1 MIFSTK
7 TKFNLKRHTSRK
19 HQNLPEVISLKT
31 NPPSIENNK
40 RTLEQILIDIGLGE
54 LALKFESEKVD
65 LNMLISMPKD
75 DFKTLL
81 VDFDLKWGER
91 YKLEKAIAL

>member
-1 MIFSTK
+1 M
-7 TKFNLKRHTSRK
+7 
-19 HQNLPEVISLKT
+19 
-31 NPPSIENNK
+31 
-40 RTLEQILIDIGLGE
+40 IDIGLGE
-54 LALKFESEKVD
+54 LALEFETEKVD